1 MMGEGD
7 DLLHQLIT
15 NELGLPEL
23 MEDGGLNSFDQIG
36 GVVPSSSSSS
46 SLGGNSGAETVGIGG
61 GGESLGGIFN
71 DIICESGT

>member
-1 MMGEGD
+1 MSSGF
-7 DLLHQLIT
+7 
-15 NELGLPEL
+15 PEL

-71 DIICESGT
+71 DCLLYTSDAADDYSV